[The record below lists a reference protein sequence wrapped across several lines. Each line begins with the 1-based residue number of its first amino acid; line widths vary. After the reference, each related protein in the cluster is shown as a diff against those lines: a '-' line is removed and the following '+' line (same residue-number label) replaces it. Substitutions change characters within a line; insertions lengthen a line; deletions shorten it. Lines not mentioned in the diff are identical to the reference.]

1 MKNFEQELKDIKKE
15 SKSIVPHEVFKTDLS
30 LQKNE
35 IMVQQIRHNTDFF
48 KESPHKGD
56 VYSMDQQFLSDLSAQ
71 IDSAKP
77 SMPKAKIAVTPK
89 PETYES
95 EP

>member
-1 MKNFEQELKDIKKE
+1 MRTSRPSFHIDIPDDNIGQA
-15 SKSIVPHEVFKTDLS
+15 SIFKTDLS